1 MRLEFPF
8 TVLITEGHHQYD
20 ITGFLMRG
28 IPAWF
33 TVACPR
39 GIGMI
44 KDTCSE
50 ALSARLRSLTE
61 ELLALDRELK
71 SDQPPDVSSLQEF
84 REALDNVRM
93 TAWTVG
99 ELLNARETKRDP
111 GTVLSFLTSERLR
124 RFGQLVKDLNADIEH
139 QGINWQTHG
148 VQGVLQHVNLLQ
160 GRLGKLID
168 TQRTHN
174 EASSTGR

>member
-1 MRLEFPF
+1 M
-8 TVLITEGHHQYD
+8 
-20 ITGFLMRG
+20 
-28 IPAWF
+28 
-33 TVACPR
+33 
-39 GIGMI
+39 

-61 ELLALDRELK
+61 ELLALDGQLK

-139 QGINWQTHG
+139 QGINWQTQG

-160 GRLGKLID
+160 GRLGRLID
-168 TQRTHN
+168 KRTHS

>member
-1 MRLEFPF
+1 M
-8 TVLITEGHHQYD
+8 T
-20 ITGFLMRG
+20 
-28 IPAWF
+28 
-33 TVACPR
+33 
-39 GIGMI
+39 

-50 ALSARLRSLTE
+50 ALSARLRSLTD
-61 ELLALDRELK
+61 ELRTLDKELK
-71 SDQPPDVSSLQEF
+71 SDHPPDVSSLQEF

-93 TAWTVG
+93 TGWTVG

-139 QGINWQTHG
+139 QGAGWQTHG
-148 VQGVLQHVNLLQ
+148 VQGLLQHVSLLQ

-168 TQRTHN
+168 KQPRTHN
-174 EASSTGR
+174 EASGTGR